1 MTRTKSTPDTN
12 DEIAALREATRA
24 AHEALKD
31 LRAERRAVE
40 RLAEKVND
48 LVSSAVESL
57 IETQVAAQLEVLGRV
72 TEKAMRDSVA
82 KVEREFGRLAAIY
95 LGRKDDGN
103 TLEELTQRAAEAR
116 THPPGTAQSIKETP
130 R

>member
-40 RLAEKVND
+40 QLAEKVND

-72 TEKAMRDSVA
+72 TEKAMRHSVA
-82 KVEREFGRLAAIY
+82 KVNREFNRLAAIY
-95 LGRKDDGN
+95 TGRNDDGN

-116 THPPGTAQSIKETP
+116 THPPATAQSSQETT
-130 R
+130 